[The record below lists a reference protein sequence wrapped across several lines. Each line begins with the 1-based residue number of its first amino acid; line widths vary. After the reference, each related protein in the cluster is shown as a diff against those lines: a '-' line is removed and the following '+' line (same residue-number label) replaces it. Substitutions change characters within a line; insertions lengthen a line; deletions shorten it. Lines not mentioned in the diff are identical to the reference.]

1 MRSQIKQNLQLNSE
15 YINQELQQIDPN
27 AMALT
32 INTNRS
38 QRSGSKMSVT
48 KASPRASIEKIQ
60 TTGFDV
66 SEFDH
71 LRDADRTIEEP

>member
-1 MRSQIKQNLQLNSE
+1 
-15 YINQELQQIDPN
+15 
-27 AMALT
+27 MALT

-38 QRSGSKMSVT
+38 QKSGSKISV
-48 KASPRASIEKIQ
+48 PRASIEKIQ

-71 LRDADRTIEEP
+71 LRDADRTIEEPELGSGAKSDNLPR